1 MSVLFSSVPVVKT
14 TLRAVTHPRQNFST
28 NMSKRRI
35 SDQQKRRIDRI
46 HTQRRQRAQV
56 TGEQNISDNPGSEQT
71 GRVITQFGKTLIVE
85 NNNGELIHCT
95 IRQNLGAVVSGDFIV
110 WQASKENTGADYGV
124 VVAVEPRTSLLQKPG
139 FGGKLKPMAAN
150 INQIVI
156 VTSVLP
162 EPNPYLIDRYLVA
175 AENLPAT
182 PIILINK
189 IDLLNDANKNN
200 IAQLKHL
207 YTNLGYRVIS
217 ASFVIDHG
225 FDELLQALQNQT
237 SIFVGLSGVGK
248 SSLIKHLL
256 PDMEIRIGELSSAS
270 GEGTHTTTHSTLYH
284 LEQGGDLIDSPG
296 VRDFGLWN
304 MTAQDILHGFKEIRP
319 LAAQCRFSD
328 CSHENEPGCALK
340 HAIAEGKVAQQRF
353 DNYKKIM
360 REYAT
365 A

>member
-1 MSVLFSSVPVVKT
+1 M
-14 TLRAVTHPRQNFST
+14 A
-28 NMSKRRI
+28 KRRI
-35 SDQQKRRIDRI
+35 SDQQKRRIELI
-46 HTQRRQRAQV
+46 HTQRRQRAQ
-56 TGEQNISDNPGSEQT
+56 TTTQQNPASEMSDALGPEQP

-85 NNNGELIHCT
+85 DSHGELIHCS

-110 WQASKENTGADYGV
+110 WQASKENSGV
-124 VVAVEPRTSLLQKPG
+124 VVAVEQRSSLLQKPG

-162 EPNPYLIDRYLVA
+162 EPNSYLIDRYLVA

-189 IDLLNDANKNN
+189 IDLIDESNKNN
-200 IAQLKHL
+200 IEQIKHL
-207 YTNLGYRVIS
+207 YNSLGYRVIN
-217 ASFVIDHG
+217 ASFVLDSG
-225 FDELLQALQNQT
+225 FDALLQALQDQT

-256 PDMEIRIGELSSAS
+256 PDMEIRIGELSAAS

-284 LEQGGDLIDSPG
+284 LPQGGDLIDSPG

-304 MTAQDILHGFKEIRP
+304 MSAQDILHGFREIHP

-328 CSHENEPGCALK
+328 CKHENEPDCALL
-340 HAIAEGKVAQQRF
+340 HAIEQGEINQQRF
-353 DNYKKIM
+353 ANYKKM
-360 REYAT
+360 LAEYT
-365 A
+365 TSK

>member
-1 MSVLFSSVPVVKT
+1 M
-14 TLRAVTHPRQNFST
+14 A
-28 NMSKRRI
+28 KRRI
-35 SDQQKRRIDRI
+35 SDQQKRRIELI
-46 HTQRRQRAQV
+46 HTQRRQRAQD
-56 TGEQNISDNPGSEQT
+56 TTQQNPASEMSDALGPEQP

-85 NNNGELIHCT
+85 SNNGELIHCT

-110 WQASKENTGADYGV
+110 WQASKENSGV
-124 VVAVEPRTSLLQKPG
+124 VVAVEERSSLLQKPG

-162 EPNPYLIDRYLVA
+162 EPNSYLIDRYLVA

-189 IDLLNDANKNN
+189 IDLIDETNKNN
-200 IAQLKHL
+200 IEHIRHL
-207 YTNLGYRVIS
+207 YNSLGYHVIN
-217 ASFVIDHG
+217 ASFVLDSG
-225 FDELLQALQNQT
+225 FDNLLQALQDQT

-256 PDMEIRIGELSSAS
+256 PDMEIRIGELSAAS

-284 LEQGGDLIDSPG
+284 LPQGGDLIDSPG

-304 MTAQDILHGFKEIRP
+304 MSAQDILHGFREIQP

-328 CSHENEPGCALK
+328 CKHENEPDCALL
-340 HAIAEGKVAQQRF
+340 HAIERGEISQQRF
-353 DNYKKIM
+353 VNYKKM
-360 REYAT
+360 LAEYT
-365 A
+365 TGK

>member
-1 MSVLFSSVPVVKT
+1 
-14 TLRAVTHPRQNFST
+14 
-28 NMSKRRI
+28 MSKRRI
-35 SDQQKRRIDRI
+35 SEQQKRRIELI
-46 HTQRRQRAQV
+46 HNQRRQRAQD
-56 TGEQNISDNPGSEQT
+56 TSSLHTSDNLGPEQP

-85 NNNGELIHCT
+85 NSNGELIHCS
-95 IRQNLGAVVSGDFIV
+95 IRQNLGAVVCGDFIV
-110 WQASKENTGADYGV
+110 WQPSRENSGV
-124 VVAVEPRTSLLQKPG
+124 VVAVEARTSLLQKPG

-156 VTSVLP
+156 VTSVVP

-189 IDLLNDANKNN
+189 IDLLNDDNKNT
-200 IAQLKHL
+200 IEELKIL
-207 YTNLGYRVIS
+207 YSNLGYHVIN
-217 ASFVIDHG
+217 ASFVIDRG
-225 FDELLQALQNQT
+225 FSQLLQSLQNQT

-256 PDMEIRIGELSSAS
+256 PDMDIRIGELSAAS

-284 LEQGGDLIDSPG
+284 LPQGGDLIDSPG

-304 MTAQDILHGFKEIRP
+304 MSAQDILQGFREIKS

-328 CSHENEPGCALK
+328 CAHENEPDCALLR
-340 HAIAEGKVAQQRF
+340 AVEQGKINKQRF
-353 DNYKKIM
+353 ANYKKM
-360 REYAT
+360 LAEYASIK
-365 A
+365 

>member
-1 MSVLFSSVPVVKT
+1 
-14 TLRAVTHPRQNFST
+14 
-28 NMSKRRI
+28 MSKRRI
-35 SDQQKRRIDRI
+35 SEQQKRRIELI
-46 HTQRRQRAQV
+46 HNQRRQRAQD
-56 TGEQNISDNPGSEQT
+56 TASQTTSDNLGPEQP

-85 NNNGELIHCT
+85 ANNGELIHCT

-110 WQASKENTGADYGV
+110 WQPSRENSGV
-124 VVAVEPRTSLLQKPG
+124 VVAVESRTSLLQKPG

-156 VTSVLP
+156 VTSVVP

-189 IDLLNDANKNN
+189 IDLLNDENKNT
-200 IAQLKHL
+200 IETLKTL
-207 YTNLGYRVIS
+207 YTNLGYRVIN
-217 ASFVIDHG
+217 ASFVIDQG
-225 FDELLQALQNQT
+225 FSQLLQSLQNQT

-256 PDMEIRIGELSSAS
+256 PDMDIRIGELSAAS

-284 LEQGGDLIDSPG
+284 LAQGGDLIDSPG

-304 MTAQDILHGFKEIRP
+304 MSAQDILQGFREIKP

-328 CSHENEPGCALK
+328 CAHENEPDCALL
-340 HAIAEGKVAQQRF
+340 HAVEEGKVRKQRF
-353 DNYKKIM
+353 VNYKKM
-360 REYAT
+360 LAEYASIRS
-365 A
+365 